1 MPPSS
6 PKTPSPGMSSLL
18 PELREWVEREYLP
31 RFHEEQSFNAR
42 TMSVKS
48 VVDYALGKGLSHC
61 NRKNNFEIVRFKG
74 ESSHHTPIVM
84 LSRYNATGAGH
95 MGAGQ
100 HLAFLTPSTY
110 CKKVMKLRSF
120 HLFVR
125 GITLCGMERETA
137 RYMGSYT
144 IYNPEKTL
152 SYEEYQ
158 QLSQEHRR
166 YARIFVKEDQPQS
179 VRENLSEEDLED
191 KFRSGEY
198 QMSGFGREFCEGV
211 LKQDAKTPMS
221 VKSPPKK
228 KLNWSK
234 IHAQELGGN
243 STTGIE

>member
-1 MPPSS
+1 M
-6 PKTPSPGMSSLL
+6 TC
-18 PELREWVEREYLP
+18 V
-31 RFHEEQSFNAR
+31 HDQ
-42 TMSVKS
+42 
-48 VVDYALGKGLSHC
+48 
-61 NRKNNFEIVRFKG
+61 G

-158 QLSQEHRR
+158 QLSQEVRGSALVSC
-166 YARIFVKEDQPQS
+166 ARDA
-179 VRENLSEEDLED
+179 D
-191 KFRSGEY
+191 KLCSIAAT
-198 QMSGFGREFCEGV
+198 QEF
-211 LKQDAKTPMS
+211 L
-221 VKSPPKK
+221 
-228 KLNWSK
+228 
-234 IHAQELGGN
+234 
-243 STTGIE
+243 